1 MKNLKE
7 TEAND
12 WDLVDQWNKQQSEE
26 QDDNS
31 IDVASVANEFDRLL
45 TNTTQVFETST
56 LLTKESKAFGN
67 IYHNKALF
75 TLEFRDEKFLSI
87 ILMMCQ
93 RRDLK
98 LHGKN

>member
-1 MKNLKE
+1 MIGTWLINGTNNKVKNKMTTPL
-7 TEAND
+7 T
-12 WDLVDQWNKQQSEE
+12 LQ
-26 QDDNS
+26 
-31 IDVASVANEFDRLL
+31 VANEFDRLL

-75 TLEFRDEKFLSI
+75 TLEFRDEKVLSI